1 MRIRSVVSAGYM
13 PLDVISYQDEI
24 AYQAGGTAA
33 NVAAILAFLGWDA
46 TLAGQTGDDR
56 AGQIFLDDLQAAGVS
71 TSQVYQPAGMA
82 TPRLIHRIH
91 SGEHSFAYSCPKCER
106 RLPRSRPLTLGQ
118 ARLCSESIPAPD
130 VYFFDRANAATLFLA
145 ECYADA
151 GSVIVFE
158 PSVPANAELLRRA
171 VVVAHIVK
179 HSDDRSI
186 GGLDDLGVEPQ
197 ERQIRV
203 VTHGVGGLE
212 VRSGG
217 KASKRFPALTAPQ
230 VDSGGAGDWTT
241 AGLITTAV
249 RSGRLDSEAIDTGLR
264 FGQALAAL
272 SCTAPGARGLMALSR
287 RTVTRRAREVLAQG
301 RVLKKPRY
309 ASPTQ
314 RSARGAC
321 ATCLMPH
328 AVDSAKA
335 KVA

>member
-1 MRIRSVVSAGYM
+1 M
-13 PLDVISYQDEI
+13 PLDVIGYQGAI

-46 TLAGQTGDDR
+46 ALAGQTGDDR
-56 AGQIFLDDLQAAGVS
+56 AGQIFIDDLQAAGVN
-71 TSQVYQPAGMA
+71 TSQIYQPVGMA
-82 TPRLIHRIH
+82 TPRLIHQIH
-91 SGEHSFAYSCPKCER
+91 SGEHSYAYSCPKCER

-118 ARLCSESIPAPD
+118 ASLCFESIPAPD

-171 VVVAHIVK
+171 VVVAHVVK

-197 ERQIRV
+197 EGQIRI

-217 KASKRFPALTAPQ
+217 EAPKRFPALAAPQ

-241 AGLITTAV
+241 AGLITIAV
-249 RSGRLDSEAIDTGLR
+249 RSGRLDSEAIDSGLR

-272 SCTAPGARGLMALSR
+272 SCTAPGARGLMGLTR
-287 RTVTRRAREVLAQG
+287 RTVTRRARDVLAQG
-301 RVLKKPRY
+301 SVLKKPRF
-309 ASPTQ
+309 ARPTQ
-314 RSARGAC
+314 HSARGAC
-321 ATCLMPH
+321 STCLMPY
-328 AVDSAKA
+328 AVDSAKVKA
-335 KVA
+335 A